1 MWLTTRLHEVLGDLV
16 SLRRPEGRGCS
27 EMAAGSKTDDRT
39 KQAGDEGVA
48 TFFKQIDT
56 FLIFNSF
63 QIYGE
68 IAKIVPRVLITPT
81 LSLPVLTSVCVWYN
95 LSKMNEAMSVHYYQ
109 PKCTLYKVSLVFT

>member
-27 EMAAGSKTDDRT
+27 EMAAGSKTDDGT

-56 FLIFNSF
+56 FLIHFRF
-63 QIYGE
+63 MEKLQ
-68 IAKIVPRVLITPT
+68 R
-81 LSLPVLTSVCVWYN
+81 
-95 LSKMNEAMSVHYYQ
+95 
-109 PKCTLYKVSLVFT
+109 